1 MAFHICSVV
10 YKTNLADE
18 TVSQMMKDVL
28 AVFTE
33 THVYEFSPSV
43 GRTGYTI
50 EELSGQQVGFVS
62 IFSQLVQFY
71 VYVMGGP
78 ETLADAHALETEMIG
93 LMESVFAGHE
103 RAPASL
109 LAPLP

>member
-50 EELSGQQVGFVS
+50 EELSGQ
-62 IFSQLVQFY
+62 
-71 VYVMGGP
+71 
-78 ETLADAHALETEMIG
+78 
-93 LMESVFAGHE
+93 
-103 RAPASL
+103 
-109 LAPLP
+109 